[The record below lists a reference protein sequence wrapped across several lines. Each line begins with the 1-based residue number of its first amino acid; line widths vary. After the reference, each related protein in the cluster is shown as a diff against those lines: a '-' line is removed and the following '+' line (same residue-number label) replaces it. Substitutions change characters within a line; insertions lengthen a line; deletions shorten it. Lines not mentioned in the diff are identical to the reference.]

1 MIELAKG
8 FPFAWTHTSF
18 QTSPLTS
25 TPKHRNKEIQ
35 AMAIKVGDSL
45 PEATF
50 TVMGAEGPGPQTT
63 QEVFGGKKVVLF
75 AVPGAFTPTCSKQ
88 HLPGFVANA
97 DKIKAQGVDTIACTS
112 VNDAFVL
119 NAWSKDAS
127 ADGKVVMLADG
138 SADFAKQLGLELDLS
153 ARGLGMRS
161 QRYAMIVED
170 GVVKALNVEDA
181 PGTADKSGADA
192 IAALLG

>member
-1 MIELAKG
+1 
-8 FPFAWTHTSF
+8 
-18 QTSPLTS
+18 
-25 TPKHRNKEIQ
+25 
-35 AMAIKVGDSL
+35 MAIKVGDSL

-170 GVVKALNVEDA
+170 GLVKALNVEDA

>member
-1 MIELAKG
+1 
-8 FPFAWTHTSF
+8 
-18 QTSPLTS
+18 
-25 TPKHRNKEIQ
+25 
-35 AMAIKVGDSL
+35 MAIKVGDKL

-63 QEVFGGKKVVLF
+63 AEVFGGKKVVLF

-88 HLPGFVANA
+88 HLPGFVTNA
-97 DKIKAQGVDTIACTS
+97 DKIKAQGIDTIACTS

-119 NAWSKDAS
+119 GAWATSAG

-138 SADFAKQLGLELDLS
+138 SADFAKKIGLELDLS

-181 PGTADKSGADA
+181 PGTAEKSGADA
-192 IAALLG
+192 IAALLA

>member
-1 MIELAKG
+1 
-8 FPFAWTHTSF
+8 
-18 QTSPLTS
+18 
-25 TPKHRNKEIQ
+25 
-35 AMAIKVGDSL
+35 MAINVGDKL
-45 PEATF
+45 PDATF
-50 TVMGAEGPGPQTT
+50 TVMGPDGPGPQTT
-63 QEVFGGKKVVLF
+63 QDVFGGKKAVLF

-97 DKIKAQGVDTIACTS
+97 DKIKGKGIDTIACTS
-112 VNDAFVL
+112 VNDVFVL
-119 NAWSKDAS
+119 DAWSKDAG

-138 SADFAKQLGLELDLS
+138 SADFAKALGLELDLG

-181 PGTADKSGADA
+181 PATAEKSGAEA
-192 IAALLG
+192 IAALLD